1 MSLRTATTRTRAR
14 ALFAAATGGVVLAA
28 GALTSAASAT
38 AAPAAAP
45 AATAANFAMA
55 PAPLPPIPLGKSGLP
70 ERKVPRTISPGVDI
84 TTVFRGDK
92 PARAAAIGSTQ
103 YGPWA
108 VRLVVIDPKKTSAR
122 LRTTVGADIAR
133 TDRVTELARQTR
145 SIVSMNGS
153 FFSLGRS
160 PQAPGDPVGFAMLGG
175 TVISKQTGTVAEAN
189 VLIDSATNRLRFG
202 KYTWS
207 AYTQNKNSGAKLSLD
222 DVNTV
227 TGVPAGCGEMADQT
241 QCDARGQVVR
251 FTPQFAA
258 RTPAGPGVEVVLNR
272 SGCVARVQSQRGTAL
287 TATQTSLQATGR
299 RAGELAR
306 TATPGACMLYV
317 ERVFDSAGKRVSYDR
332 NTYAVSGRYRLLVD
346 GEIAGGLTGRSISG
360 RNPRSVIGTLPG
372 GKIGMLNIDGRSV
385 NSVGATLT
393 ETARV
398 AKALGF
404 RDAVNLDG
412 GGSTVLVAGTTLLNT
427 YSGSSMRAVS
437 DAIVLAPGR

>member
-1 MSLRTATTRTRAR
+1 MPRRAIYHRRSTRRTKALLAVTTSGLMLAGTALATAPIS
-14 ALFAAATGGVVLAA
+14 AEAASTAPGLAA
-28 GALTSAASAT
+28 
-38 AAPAAAP
+38 
-45 AATAANFAMA
+45 A
-55 PAPLPPIPLGKSGLP
+55 PAPLPPIPLGRSGLP

-92 PARAAAIGSTQ
+92 PARASAIGTTQ

-108 VRLVVIDPKKTSAR
+108 VRLVVIDPKKTKAR
-122 LRTTVGADIAR
+122 LRTTVGDDLAR
-133 TDRVTELARQTR
+133 TDLVTELARRTGA
-145 SIVSMNGS
+145 IVSMNGS

-175 TVISKQTGTVAEAN
+175 SVISKQTGTVGEYN
-189 VLIDSATNRLRFG
+189 VMIDSATSRLRFG

-207 AYTQNKNSGAKLSLD
+207 AYVQNKKTDTRVSLD

-227 TGVPAGCGEMADQT
+227 TAVPAACAGMADQSG
-241 QCDARGQVVR
+241 CDARGQVVR
-251 FTPQFAA
+251 FTPVFAA
-258 RTPAGPGVEVVLNR
+258 RTPSGPGVEVVLDR
-272 SGCVARVQSQRGTAL
+272 RGCVDRVLSKRGTSL

-299 RAGELAR
+299 KAAELAKAAPR
-306 TATPGACMLYV
+306 GACMTTV

-346 GEIAGGLTGRSISG
+346 GEIASGLTGRSISG

-372 GKIGMLNIDGRSV
+372 GKIGLLNIDGRSV
-385 NSVGATLT
+385 KSVGATLT

-427 YSGSSMRAVS
+427 YSGSRMRAVS
-437 DAIVLAPGR
+437 DAIILAPRG

>member
-1 MSLRTATTRTRAR
+1 MLRRAVTRRTHALLAAFTGGIVLAGMATT
-14 ALFAAATGGVVLAA
+14 ALPAT
-28 GALTSAASAT
+28 
-38 AAPAAAP
+38 AAAP
-45 AATAANFAMA
+45 ASTTAAAA
-55 PAPLPPIPLGKSGLP
+55 PTLAAKPAPLPPIPLGRSGLP

-92 PARAAAIGSTQ
+92 PARANAIGSTQ

-108 VRLVVIDPKKTSAR
+108 VRLVVIDPKKTGAR
-122 LRTTVGADIAR
+122 LQTTIGDDLAR
-133 TDRVTELARQTR
+133 TDRVTELARRTG

-160 PQAPGDPVGFAMLGG
+160 PKAPGDPVGFAMLGG
-175 TVISKQTGTVAEAN
+175 TVISKHTGTVAEAN
-189 VLIDSATNRLRFG
+189 VMIDSATSRLRFG

-207 AYTQNKNSGAKLSLD
+207 AYVQNKDSGTRLTLN
-222 DVNTV
+222 DVNAV
-227 TGVPAGCGEMADQT
+227 TAVPAGCGAMKDQSA
-241 QCDARGQVVR
+241 CGSKGQIVR
-251 FTPQFAA
+251 FTPHFAA
-258 RTPAGPGVEVVLNR
+258 STPTGPGVEVVLDR
-272 SGCVARVQSQRGTAL
+272 KGCVSRVQSTRGARL
-287 TATQTSLQATGR
+287 TSTQTSLQATGR
-299 RAGELAR
+299 SAAALAE
-306 TATPGACMLYV
+306 AAPKGACLLTV
-317 ERVFDSAGKRVSYDR
+317 ERVFDSAGKRVSFDR

-372 GKIGMLNIDGRSV
+372 GKIGLLNIDGRSTK
-385 NSVGATLT
+385 SVGATLT

-427 YSGSSMRAVS
+427 YSGSRMRSVS
-437 DAIVLAPGR
+437 DAIVLVPRR

>member
-1 MSLRTATTRTRAR
+1 MRRDATRRSKALLAVTA
-14 ALFAAATGGVVLAA
+14 GGLLLA
-28 GALTSAASAT
+28 GSAVTAQPAT
-38 AAPAAAP
+38 AGQVPGLAAAP
-45 AATAANFAMA
+45 A
-55 PAPLPPIPLGKSGLP
+55 PIPPIPLGKSGLP

-92 PARAAAIGSTQ
+92 PARASAIGTTQ

-108 VRLVVIDPKKTSAR
+108 VRLVVIDPKKTKAR
-122 LRTTVGADIAR
+122 LKTTVGADIAR
-133 TDRVTELARQTR
+133 TERVTDLARSSR

-153 FFSLGRS
+153 FFSMGRS
-160 PQAPGDPVGFAMLGG
+160 PKAPGDPVGFAMLGG
-175 TVISKQTGTVAEAN
+175 SVISKHTGTVGEYN
-189 VLIDSATNRLRFG
+189 VLIDSATSRLRFG

-207 AYTQNKNSGAKLSLD
+207 AYTQNKSTGTRLSLD
-222 DVNTV
+222 DVNAV
-227 TGVPAGCGEMADQT
+227 TAVPAGCGDMADQS
-241 QCDARGQVVR
+241 QCGSRGQIVR
-251 FTPQFAA
+251 FTPNFAA
-258 RTPAGPGVEVVLNR
+258 RTPAGPGVEVVLDR
-272 SGCVARVQSQRGTAL
+272 RGCVSRVSSTRGTSL

-299 RAGELAR
+299 RAVELAE
-306 TATPGACMLYV
+306 AAPSGACMLTV
-317 ERVFDSAGKRVSYDR
+317 ERVFDADGKRVSYDR

-346 GEIAGGLTGRSISG
+346 GQIASGLTGRSISG
-360 RNPRSVIGTLPG
+360 RNPRSVIGTLPD

-385 NSVGATLT
+385 KSVGATLT

-437 DAIVLAPGR
+437 DAIILAP

>member
-1 MSLRTATTRTRAR
+1 MRRDATRRTK
-14 ALFAAATGGVVLAA
+14 ALLAVTAGGLLLAGSA
-28 GALTSAASAT
+28 VTSAAASPPAT
-38 AAPAAAP
+38 AGQAPGLAAAP
-45 AATAANFAMA
+45 A
-55 PAPLPPIPLGKSGLP
+55 PIPPIPLGKSGLP

-92 PARAAAIGSTQ
+92 PARASAIGTTQ

-108 VRLVVIDPKKTSAR
+108 VRLVVIDPKKTKAR
-122 LRTTVGADIAR
+122 LKTTVGADIAR
-133 TDRVTELARQTR
+133 TDRVTDLARSTR

-153 FFSLGRS
+153 FFSMGRS

-175 TVISKQTGTVAEAN
+175 TVISKHTGTVGEYN
-189 VLIDSATNRLRFG
+189 VLIDSATSRLRFG

-207 AYTQNKNSGAKLSLD
+207 AYAQNKSTGTRLSLD
-222 DVNTV
+222 DVNAV
-227 TGVPAGCGEMADQT
+227 TAVPAGCGDKADQS
-241 QCDARGQVVR
+241 QCEARGQIVR
-251 FTPQFAA
+251 FTPKFAA
-258 RTPAGPGVEVVLNR
+258 RTPAGPGVEVVLDR
-272 SGCVARVQSQRGTAL
+272 SGCVARVLSKRGTSL

-299 RAGELAR
+299 RAVELAEAAPR
-306 TATPGACMLYV
+306 GACMLTV
-317 ERVFDSAGKRVSYDR
+317 ERVFDADGKRVSYDR

-346 GEIAGGLTGRSISG
+346 GEIASGLTGRSISG

-372 GKIGMLNIDGRSV
+372 GKIGLLNIDGRSV
-385 NSVGATLT
+385 KSVGATLT

-412 GGSTVLVAGTTLLNT
+412 GGSSVLVAGTTLLNT

-437 DAIVLAPGR
+437 DAIILAP